1 MSEEQS
7 EHKRSQAQAI
17 GARIRQ
23 RRKQLKLTQEDLRM
37 RMEEEHILVTRSQFS
52 RIENGEILPDAGEVI
67 VLKLVLDVSYQW
79 LLEGNGE
86 L

>member
-1 MSEEQS
+1 MPKRSQNSSEEQS

-37 RMEEEHILVTRSQFS
+37 RMAAEQIRYLR
-52 RIENGEILPDAGEVI
+52 L
-67 VLKLVLDVSYQW
+67 
-79 LLEGNGE
+79 
-86 L
+86 